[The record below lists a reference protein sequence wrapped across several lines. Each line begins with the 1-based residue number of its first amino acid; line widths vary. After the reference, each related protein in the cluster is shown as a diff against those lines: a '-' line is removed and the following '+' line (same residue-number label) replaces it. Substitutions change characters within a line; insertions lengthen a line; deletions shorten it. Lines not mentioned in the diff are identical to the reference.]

1 MCLFVALLHRAT
13 AANPSTQWQ
22 TLSGNAPIVIAP
34 GGFSAVFP
42 EYDQY
47 VYQFAPA
54 NSVKNVVSYCDLQ
67 LTKDGAG
74 ILIQS
79 VFARPSIFDACLP
92 ISMVQDVVGL
102 HPSQFWINVHSF
114 DSGILVP
121 KSYIWPVNED
131 QYLQAHTSFVTDAH
145 VLGLEV
151 YASDFSNDS
160 PGSYNYS
167 FDPTVEYL
175 QFIDNSNFSVDGV
188 LIDFSSTTSEAI
200 SFLAHNNKSTHP
212 GKDRALVITHNGA
225 SGIYAGSTD
234 LAYQQAVEDG
244 ADVIDCSVQ
253 MSKDGVAFCLGSAD
267 IMGHTTAVKT
277 FMPQGTLVPE
287 IQKSNGIFSFD
298 LSWRDIQCLKRKKL
312 SSFLSSLV
320 PDVL

>member
-22 TLSGNAPIVIAP
+22 TLSGNAPLVIAP
-34 GGFSAVFP
+34 GV
-42 EYDQY
+42 
-47 VYQFAPA
+47 
-54 NSVKNVVSYCDLQ
+54 
-67 LTKDGAG
+67 
-74 ILIQS
+74 IQS

-92 ISMVQDVVGL
+92 ISMVQDVIGL
-102 HPSQFWINVHSF
+102 HPSQFWINVHSNTFFKDHNLDVVDYITSVSALLTDLSTIKSF

-131 QYLQAHTSFVTDAH
+131 QYLQPHTSFVTDAH

-277 FMPQGTLVPE
+277 FMPQATLVPE

-298 LSWRDIQCLKRKKL
+298 LSWSDIQSLKRKKL